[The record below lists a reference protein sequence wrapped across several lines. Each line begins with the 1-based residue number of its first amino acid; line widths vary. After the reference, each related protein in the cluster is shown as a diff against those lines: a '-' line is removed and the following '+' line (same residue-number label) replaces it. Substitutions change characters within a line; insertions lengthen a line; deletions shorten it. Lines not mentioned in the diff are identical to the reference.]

1 MTNPRKNGAGKSAG
15 KVKIHRTAHAALL
28 LGIPFALSP
37 VALLAQQ
44 STGTLNAVEV
54 HASEVPTEVYS
65 ATESSGSKTQLP
77 LRELPQSVQ
86 IVTSQTIEDLGAQKV
101 DDLLDYVAGVT
112 RKEGHGGMWDGV
124 MMRGFANGI
133 EALYNGFSVGRGY
146 AAPRDLSGVERVE
159 FLKGTAAALYGS
171 GEPSGTVNIVSKRP
185 LWNPAHSVQV
195 RAGSHDFYRA
205 SLDTSAPL
213 SESLAYRF
221 NVALED
227 KKSFRDNYH
236 SKRHVINPALTWK
249 IGNDT
254 ALEYVGEIL
263 EQKAPTDRGVVAI
276 NNQLGIIPTT
286 RFLGQPKDG
295 NMTNKNQVHQLIVS
309 QDWNAQWRGRIGA
322 TYRDNSLYGFSSE
335 GDLNVPLTPNG
346 DLTGNRRLRDYNS
359 TDKAVQAEVQ
369 GHFHTG
375 VVEHDLLL
383 GLEHF
388 RFEDKNQ
395 YSGSKPFTINVYNP
409 VYLDVLPDVIPGA
422 PTLGKQRNTAFY
434 LQDALSLGQHWRL
447 LAGVRFDNYKQQSW
461 NRNTWAS
468 TGSISPSATSPRLGL
483 SYLPNNNWTLFA
495 NIGKAF
501 KPNTGTDF
509 YDNTFEPVKSVAGDV
524 GVKWENSDKN
534 LGATL
539 SAFAIRKKNV
549 KTADPEHA
557 GFSITAGEVRSQG
570 VELDLSGRLHT
581 HWRTTASLSYTD
593 AEIYKDNNLIEGTP
607 LQHAAKV
614 SSGVYLAYE
623 NATAAGQR
631 YGIGSG
637 IVYSSK
643 RLGQAINR
651 GNVAQGRFYLPSYT
665 LVRLNAWWNPTNNIR
680 VSLEIDNLLNKTWYS
695 STLGRIAAVPGD
707 DRTVMLGITLKF

>member
-1 MTNPRKNGAGKSAG
+1 MTHPKKSSFGKPVARFHSPF
-15 KVKIHRTAHAALL
+15 HAALL

-37 VALLAQQ
+37 LALLAQQ
-44 STGTLNAVEV
+44 TAGTLGAVEV
-54 HASEVPTEVYS
+54 RGSGVSEEVYS
-65 ATESSGSKTQLP
+65 ATESSGAKTQLP

-86 IVTSQTIEDLGAQKV
+86 VVTSQTIEDLGAQKV

-185 LWNPAHSVQV
+185 LWAPAHSVQV
-195 RAGSHDFYRA
+195 RVGSHDFYRA
-205 SLDTSAPL
+205 SVDTSAPL
-213 SESLAYRF
+213 GENLAYRL
-221 NVALED
+221 NVAVED

-249 IGNDT
+249 INKDT

-295 NMTNKNQVHQLIVS
+295 NMTNKNQVHQFILS
-309 QDWNAQWRGRIGA
+309 QDWNADWRGRIGA
-322 TYRDNSLYGFSSE
+322 TYRDNSLYGYSSE
-335 GDLNVPLTPNG
+335 GDLNTPLTPNG

-369 GHFHTG
+369 GRFHTAAIA
-375 VVEHDLLL
+375 HDLLL

-388 RFEDKNQ
+388 RFEEKNQ

-409 VYLDVLPDVIPGA
+409 VYLDILPDVIPGT
-422 PTLGKQRNTAFY
+422 PTLGKTRNTAFY
-434 LQDALSLGQHWRL
+434 AQDALSLGEHWRVL
-447 LAGVRFDNYKQQSW
+447 LGVRFDNYRQQSW
-461 NRNTWAS
+461 NRNTGAS
-468 TGSISPSATSPRLGL
+468 TGNISPSVTSPRVGI
-483 SYLPNNNWTLFA
+483 SYLPNQQWTLFT

-509 YDNTFEPVKSVAGDV
+509 DDNTFEPVKSVAADAGI
-524 GVKWENSDKN
+524 KWENSDKN
-534 LGATL
+534 LGSTL
-539 SAFAIRKKNV
+539 SFFQIRKKNV
-549 KTADPEHA
+549 KTADPLHS

-570 VELDLSGRLHT
+570 VEWDISGRINT

-593 AEIYKDNNLIEGTP
+593 AEVHKDNNLIEVAP
-607 LQHAAKV
+607 LQHAAKI
-614 SSGVYLAYE
+614 SSGLYLAYE
-623 NATAAGQR
+623 NALANGQR

-637 IVYSSK
+637 VVYSSK
-643 RLGQAINR
+643 RLGQAITR

-665 LVRLNAWWNPTNNIR
+665 LVRLNAYWHPGPRIR
-680 VSLEIDNLLNKTWYS
+680 ISLEVDNLLNKTWYS

-707 DRTVMLGITLKF
+707 ERTVMLGMTLKF

>member
-1 MTNPRKNGAGKSAG
+1 MTNPRKNGAGKSAV
-15 KVKIHRTAHAALL
+15 KVQSPFHAAWL
-28 LGIPFALSP
+28 LGIPFAISP
-37 VALLAQQ
+37 LALLAQQ
-44 STGTLNAVEV
+44 TAGTLGAVEV
-54 HASEVPTEVYS
+54 RGSGATEEVYS
-65 ATESSGSKTQLP
+65 ATESSGAKTQLP

-86 IVTSQTIEDLGAQKV
+86 VVTSQTIEDLGAQKV

-185 LWNPAHSVQV
+185 LWHPAHSIQV

-205 SLDTSAPL
+205 SVDTSAPL
-213 SESLAYRF
+213 SDNLAYRF
-221 NVALED
+221 NVAVED

-236 SKRHVINPALTWK
+236 GKRHVINPALTWK
-249 IGNDT
+249 INKDT

-286 RFLGQPKDG
+286 RFLGQPQDG
-295 NMTNKNQVHQLIVS
+295 NMTNKNQVHQFIVS
-309 QDWNAQWRGRIGA
+309 QDWNADWRGRIGA

-335 GDLNVPLTPNG
+335 GDLNVPLTPEG

-359 TDKAVQAEVQ
+359 TDKAMQAEVQ

-375 VVEHDLLL
+375 MVAHDLLL

-388 RFEDKNQ
+388 RFEEKNQ

-409 VYLDVLPDVIPGA
+409 VYLDVPPDVVPGA

-434 LQDALSLGQHWRL
+434 AQDALSLGAHWRVL
-447 LAGVRFDNYKQQSW
+447 LGVRFDNYRQQSW
-461 NRNTWAS
+461 NRNTWAR
-468 TGSISPSATSPRLGL
+468 TGNISPSATSPRLGI
-483 SYLPNNNWTLFA
+483 SYLPNNQWTLFT

-509 YDNTFEPVKSVAGDV
+509 NDNAFEPVKSVAADA
-524 GVKWENSDKN
+524 GVKWENSEKN
-534 LGATL
+534 LGSTL
-539 SAFAIRKKNV
+539 SFFHIRKKNV
-549 KTADPEHA
+549 KTADPLHS

-570 VELDLSGRLHT
+570 VEWDISGRIDSY
-581 HWRTTASLSYTD
+581 WRTTASISYTD
-593 AEIYKDNNLIEGTP
+593 AEVYKDNNLIEGAP
-607 LQHAAKV
+607 LQHAAKI
-614 SSGVYLAYE
+614 SSGLYLAYE
-623 NATAAGQR
+623 NALANGQR

-637 IVYSSK
+637 VVYSSK
-643 RLGQAINR
+643 RLGQAITR

-665 LVRLNAWWNPTNNIR
+665 LVRLNAYWHPSPNLR
-680 VSLEIDNLLNKTWYS
+680 VSLEVDNLLNKTWYS

-707 DRTVMLGITLKF
+707 ERTIMLGVTLKF